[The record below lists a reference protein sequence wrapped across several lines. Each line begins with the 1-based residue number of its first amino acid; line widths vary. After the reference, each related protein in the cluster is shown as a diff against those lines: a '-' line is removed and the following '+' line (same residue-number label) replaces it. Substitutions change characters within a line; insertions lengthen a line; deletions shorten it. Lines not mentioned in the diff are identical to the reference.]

1 MRFTEMNLSCY
12 QREFTDIIYLG
23 DLGVSRQVSEDT
35 VMLKTFY
42 GTPLYLSPE
51 LIENRPYNEKTD
63 LWSMGIILYE
73 LASLRLPFRGDVI
86 FVFVVKLLISS
97 LGSIFLS

>member
-1 MRFTEMNLSCY
+1 
-12 QREFTDIIYLG
+12 
-23 DLGVSRQVSEDT
+23 
-35 VMLKTFY
+35 MLKTFY

-86 FVFVVKLLISS
+86 FLFLVKLLISS

>member
-1 MRFTEMNLSCY
+1 
-12 QREFTDIIYLG
+12 
-23 DLGVSRQVSEDT
+23 
-35 VMLKTFY
+35 MLKTFY

-63 LWSMGIILYE
+63 LWSLGIILYE

>member
-1 MRFTEMNLSCY
+1 
-12 QREFTDIIYLG
+12 
-23 DLGVSRQVSEDT
+23 
-35 VMLKTFY
+35 MLKTFY

-63 LWSMGIILYE
+63 LWIMGIILYE
-73 LASLRLPFRGDVI
+73 FASLRLPFRGDVI

>member
-1 MRFTEMNLSCY
+1 
-12 QREFTDIIYLG
+12 
-23 DLGVSRQVSEDT
+23 
-35 VMLKTFY
+35 MLKTFY

>member
-1 MRFTEMNLSCY
+1 
-12 QREFTDIIYLG
+12 
-23 DLGVSRQVSEDT
+23 
-35 VMLKTFY
+35 MLKTFY

-63 LWSMGIILYE
+63 LWIMGIILYE